1 MLGLVAACGG
11 WAGGDWAARAET
23 TLVMDR
29 PGHSSATQRVARIP
43 SYRLRRYPSVS
54 VRAARRAN
62 TFTAYCRTRSRGAY
76 LGAYLRHVAVVGRLI
91 EVRGA
96 GGAWFG
102 PAAQLVV
109 WRWVVC
115 TPARGALSLCGHAAL
130 SQPNLETVAGDEGA
144 LSPYPTPPHRT
155 LVLSPPLALNQQSR
169 VRLWLAVL

>member
-29 PGHSSATQRVARIP
+29 PGRSSATQRVARIP

-96 GGAWFG
+96 GGLNS
-102 PAAQLVV
+102 AQL
-109 WRWVVC
+109 
-115 TPARGALSLCGHAAL
+115 LSWEELLG
-130 SQPNLETVAGDEGA
+130 Q
-144 LSPYPTPPHRT
+144 R
-155 LVLSPPLALNQQSR
+155 
-169 VRLWLAVL
+169 